1 MSTSPVGSTL
11 FDGIQ
16 FGDPNEIEAVLLN
29 YGAVR
34 SGVLEEAVRIDN
46 ADQSARNQRINELN
60 SINALL
66 QRVRPNFDVLSVI
79 ISFTPDEVNQIK
91 KHFAAEFDA
100 NFSISSATA
109 NQINVQLKGNGS
121 FQQLLNA
128 VRNQVDQASANSQ
141 LELISLQ
148 ALINR
153 RNQAVEFTT
162 NLVQRFSSLKDRII
176 GNIRN

>member
-79 ISFTPDEVNQIK
+79 ISFTPDEVNQ
-91 KHFAAEFDA
+91 
-100 NFSISSATA
+100 SRSTLL
-109 NQINVQLKGNGS
+109 QILMQTSVSL
-121 FQQLLNA
+121 QLL
-128 VRNQVDQASANSQ
+128 Q
-141 LELISLQ
+141 
-148 ALINR
+148 
-153 RNQAVEFTT
+153 
-162 NLVQRFSSLKDRII
+162 
-176 GNIRN
+176 IRSMCN